1 MFFKTTSQ
9 RKSFAITILSII
21 IFLFLLSF
29 VGLKYIDP
37 PIEFGMEVNF
47 GFSSDGFGDKVNNT
61 NKDKLNPIEDYE
73 TFNRNL
79 IDKNT
84 SVSKNKRI
92 NNYSDDLKINKN
104 QNDSL
109 TQPNENNNNFINKT
123 FESKNLEISD
133 NTKSILS
140 NLITRQI
147 STKNQVQG
155 EGDMEDLDDNGSK
168 KGDPYSTIY
177 YGQEGRG
184 GKSIGYGLKGRNL
197 QYQGKEVP
205 KCNESGTVVVR
216 IVVNKNGDVV
226 SAKPGV
232 KGTTNNHPCLMKPAK
247 KTALMHKWFPDKN
260 APERQIGFVLIQ
272 FKIVE

>member
-1 MFFKTTSQ
+1 M
-9 RKSFAITILSII
+9 
-21 IFLFLLSF
+21 SF
-29 VGLKYIDP
+29 VGLKYLDP

-47 GFSSDGFGDKVNNT
+47 GFSSEGFGDEVNNT

-73 TFNRNL
+73 IFNRNL

-84 SVSKNKRI
+84 SVSMNKTI

-168 KGDPYSTIY
+168 KGDLYSTIY

-184 GKSIGYGLKGRNL
+184 GNSIGYGLKGRNL

-247 KTALMHKWFPDKN
+247 QTALMHKWFPDKN